1 LTVNILI
8 LLIAIA
14 IGLILIEIFLI
25 PGVGIPGIVGAVLL
39 IVALVLAYQIS
50 GMVGHIALVVTGIIS
65 IGLVYLAFQAKTWD
79 KLSQKEEITS
89 KVESHTDELN
99 IGDKGQTISRLSPM
113 GKVMF
118 NEAFFEVSSKGEYIE
133 ENTQVEIANIEGS
146 KIIVIPA

>member
-1 LTVNILI
+1 MTVNILI

-89 KVESHTDELN
+89 KVESHTDELK

>member
-1 LTVNILI
+1 MTVNILI

-65 IGLVYLAFQAKTWD
+65 IGLVYLDFQAKTWD

-89 KVESHTDELN
+89 KVESHTDELK

>member
-1 LTVNILI
+1 MTVTILI

-25 PGVGIPGIVGAVLL
+25 PGVGIPGVAGAIIL

-50 GMVGHIALVVTGIIS
+50 GTVGHIALAVTGLIS
-65 IGLVYLAFQAKTWD
+65 IGLVFLAFQAKTWD
-79 KLSQKEEITS
+79 RLSQKEEITS
-89 KVESHTDELN
+89 KVESHTDQLSV
-99 IGDKGQTISRLSPM
+99 GDKGKAISRISPM

-118 NEAFFEVSSKGEYIE
+118 KDSFYEVSSKGEYID
-133 ENTQVEIANIEGS
+133 ENTEVEIVNIEGN